1 MTKRH
6 ECYKL
11 TECRVGE
18 VYIMC
23 QSNWTGKC
31 PNGCET
37 IRKEGLRKE
46 ILEHL
51 FFMGFGVNTP
61 FRITSNED
69 NGVEIESLDEQN
81 KVKITHVE
89 ANKLYAEPEKTI
101 STDIS
106 YW

>member
-1 MTKRH
+1 
-6 ECYKL
+6 
-11 TECRVGE
+11 
-18 VYIMC
+18 
-23 QSNWTGKC
+23 
-31 PNGCET
+31 
-37 IRKEGLRKE
+37 
-46 ILEHL
+46 
-51 FFMGFGVNTP
+51 MGFGVNTP